1 MPGVLQ
7 GFVLFLVGCA
17 VIYGLVSAL
26 KPKQGGGHDA
36 HGHGGH
42 GGHH

>member
-1 MPGVLQ
+1 MPGVLS
-7 GFVLFLVGCA
+7 GFVLFLVGSV
-17 VIYGLVSAL
+17 VIYGLTSVL
-26 KPKQGGGHDA
+26 KPKQGGHDA